1 MATLARER
9 ASARHSTR
17 TTSTRSVS
25 SRAATEVSKHAAS
38 PAKKPAPRREY
49 SERDLLSIAYQ
60 IGYRLLN
67 WREIALIKLIRML
80 SYHGRNIVV
89 EVAMA
94 ERASN
99 PHPATLM
106 PERRA
111 EIDLLPEWAH
121 GHRTWNLH
129 RLSRDVLMA
138 SQDLATTRFG
148 LQHLNKQEQHLVQQ
162 FRETVKFAQD
172 RVLSAAGVLGKTH
185 RWRDG
190 AGDDNT
196 RSMHPADDD
205 RFFSK
210 MED

>member
-1 MATLARER
+1 MATIAPAR

-17 TTSTRSVS
+17 TTSTRS
-25 SRAATEVSKHAAS
+25 APAVSKRAAS
-38 PAKKPAPRREY
+38 PVKKTAARHEY
-49 SERDLLSIAYQ
+49 SERDMLSIAYQ
-60 IGYRLLN
+60 IGYRLLKWN
-67 WREIALIKLIRML
+67 EIALLKMIRIL

-129 RLSRDVLMA
+129 RLSRNVLMA
-138 SQDLATTRFG
+138 SQDLAMKGFG
-148 LQHLNKQEQHLVQQ
+148 LTHLNEQERHLIQQ
-162 FRETVKFAQD
+162 YRETVKFGQEVVSSTAA
-172 RVLSAAGVLGKTH
+172 VLAKTH
-185 RWRDG
+185 PWRFCDG

-196 RSMHPADDD
+196 RSMHPTDDD
-205 RFFSK
+205 RFFSR
-210 MED
+210 EGL